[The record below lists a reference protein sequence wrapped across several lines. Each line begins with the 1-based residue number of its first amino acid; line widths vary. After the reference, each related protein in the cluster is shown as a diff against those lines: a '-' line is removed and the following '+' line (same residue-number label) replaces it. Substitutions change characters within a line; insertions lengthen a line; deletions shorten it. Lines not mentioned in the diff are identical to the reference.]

1 MGTPACGSSSDG
13 DAPACEAGRTL
24 SCACPG
30 GGETGVQTCSSDGSG
45 WSSCDCTAGG
55 AGGTGA
61 GGSGGEAGTGAASGS
76 GGAGGVGG
84 STAGGAGTGGASGGA
99 SGGAAGSTGNGC
111 PTGRGSEMVRI
122 THSMGDY
129 CIDKTE
135 ATKGQY
141 AEFRAAM
148 DGDYSG
154 QPDYCSWN
162 TDYSQ
167 GSCGNYSPND
177 NPSLPAGCMDW
188 CDADQFCR
196 WAGKRL
202 CGALGG
208 GANLDPTL
216 QQASEW
222 SSGCSAAGPVASQ
235 CVSAT
240 QNPAEVSPG
249 CPGSHPGFAD
259 VTHLIGNVS
268 EWAHECGVSA
278 VTGME
283 LDSSACNA
291 RGGSIADQESELGCH
306 RTGGE
311 PRTSGR
317 RSRGT
322 RCCATAVAN

>member
-1 MGTPACGSSSDG
+1 MSACGSSSDG

-30 GGETGVQTCSSDGSG
+30 GDDNGVQTCSSDGSG

-76 GGAGGVGG
+76 GGAGGDGG
-84 STAGGAGTGGASGGA
+84 STAGGGGTGGGSAGASGGT
-99 SGGAAGSTGNGC
+99 GGSTGNGC
-111 PTGRGSEMVRI
+111 PIGRGSEMVRI
-122 THSMGDY
+122 SHSMGDY

-162 TDYSQ
+162 SDYSQ
-167 GSCGNYSPND
+167 GSCGNYSPDD
-177 NPSLPAGCMDW
+177 NPNLPAGCMDW

-216 QQASEW
+216 QQPGEW
-222 SSGCSAAGPVASQ
+222 SGACDSASPIPADCNAANQHPVEVTTGCSGLGEFGA
-235 CVSAT
+235 
-240 QNPAEVSPG
+240 
-249 CPGSHPGFAD
+249 

-268 EWAHECGVSA
+268 EWVHECA
-278 VTGME
+278 VGFSGGEETN
-283 LDSSACNA
+283 STCNG
-291 RGGSIADQESELGCH
+291 RGGSFADQASQIQCA
-306 RTGGE
+306 RTGGA
-311 PRTSGR
+311 
-317 RSRGT
+317 SRLSSERFRGV
-322 RCCATAVAN
+322 RCCASAAPN